1 MSLVMLALSIFLL
14 SARYD
19 LPDYQGEHDLLVYY
33 ESIDIFVPFAL
44 YCLVPAFI
52 LLYVTS
58 YLRNGK
64 APECLKKL
72 EVVECFIGGKLS
84 MVISKTVLWLKS

>member
-19 LPDYQGEHDLLVYY
+19 LPDYQGEHDLLLYY
-33 ESIDIFVPFAL
+33 ESIDIFLPFAL
-44 YCLVPAFI
+44 YCLVAAFI
-52 LLYVTS
+52 LLYGTS
-58 YLRNGK
+58 YLRNGRASK
-64 APECLKKL
+64 CLRIL
-72 EVVECFIGGKLS
+72 AAVECFTGGKLS